1 MESKIWGPSA
11 WIFLHSITLNYP
23 ENPTQKD
30 KKEYKSFFYSLSNIL
45 PCKVCQINYKNNLI
59 KYPIDK
65 YLNSK
70 KNMVYWLI
78 LIHNEVN
85 RECGKKQFTYTEA
98 IKNFDKLYSEGFSE
112 NIISETKNETIFTT
126 QNIRRL
132 SFIGLL
138 SFLGILLFKKIKN
151 NLK

>member
-1 MESKIWGPSA
+1 M
-11 WIFLHSITLNYP
+11 
-23 ENPTQKD
+23 
-30 KKEYKSFFYSLSNIL
+30 
-45 PCKVCQINYKNNLI
+45 CQLNYKNNLI

-98 IKNFDKLYSEGFSE
+98 IKHFDKLYSEGFSE
-112 NIISETKNETIFTT
+112 NTITETKNTNIFNTN
-126 QNIRRL
+126 NIRRI

-138 SFLGILLFKKIKN
+138 SFLGILLLKKMK
-151 NLK
+151 NLKL